1 MFRKE
6 SMKNTWIFQMLAIW
20 LLIEVQDSFADDSTP
35 PIVPPTA
42 SGDPAPA
49 PRYRSSVP
57 RPAIKCNLAFSKL
70 KESAEAAV
78 IKAKIRR
85 SDYSSNLVADLVG
98 KTRDRITQRLQIWHG
113 HRVPVTS
120 LEDTT
125 PVDSWAFA
133 KHAYGNLPQEQ
144 IEKLPNSIEDI
155 MERIV
160 GNDKT
165 VGLLPFVESYPKRLK
180 EHLNET
186 ASLGAELDALRA
198 LKTENFPRS
207 HNLGIEIPEMKFQED
222 GSLKLQMRNA
232 FFESRVAVELRIKEI
247 EKMLKNS
254 TFSYDQVHALEDLEN
269 FMQQIRREMS
279 LRENRGKKLSP
290 EIAGIYNR
298 MMALYKNGEGI
309 DLKEQYRVP
318 RSAWNQ
324 LKAKQFWGEL
334 KSVAVK
340 DVPEMQ
346 DKIKNNELLAFL
358 NSLSAE
364 DRKAIGLDKIAS
376 TTSFLGKTKWA
387 GLATYLTA
395 GAGGTYSLTYPI
407 EGLYKFLRGDQ
418 LSKEACADEINDS
431 KFAKC
436 LYTYLQTKFPSPE
449 ERELLPSLKTIL
461 DPNGKI
467 SNSKVKEEI
476 RDAIKIRKE
485 TLSRKKFSEDYDEA
499 ANREILE
506 LMREGD
512 VFSEKYRARLL
523 QISDQETF
531 VQIVLGN
538 SEKNLESYVKTLFPL
553 PYEQNRA
560 LVEAYFKAEHKSDEQ
575 RNILEQLRKEDA
587 KKLADWL
594 EDLLIDREYALIE
607 ILEK

>member
-1 MFRKE
+1 
-6 SMKNTWIFQMLAIW
+6 MKNSLIFQLLAI
-20 LLIEVQDSFADDSTP
+20 LLLVGVPLSFADDSTP
-35 PIVPPTA
+35 AVDPPSA
-42 SGDPAPA
+42 NGDPTPA
-49 PRYRSSVP
+49 PRYRRAVP
-57 RPAIKCNLAFSKL
+57 RPAIKCAVAFSTL
-70 KESAEAAV
+70 RESAEAAV
-78 IKAKIRR
+78 IKAKLRR
-85 SDYSSNLVADLVG
+85 ADYSSNVVADLVR

-133 KHAYGNLPQEQ
+133 KQAFGNLPQEQ
-144 IEKLPNSIEDI
+144 IDKLPNSMDDL
-155 MERIV
+155 MERIL
-160 GNDKT
+160 GNDET

-198 LKTENFPRS
+198 LKAEDFPRS
-207 HNLGIEIPEMKFQED
+207 HNLGIEIPEMKYQDD
-222 GSLKLQMRNA
+222 GSLKMQMRKA
-232 FFESRVAVELRIKEI
+232 YFESKVAVELRITEI
-247 EKMLKNS
+247 EKLLKNS
-254 TFSYDQVHALEDLEN
+254 TFSYDQVRALEDLEN

-279 LRENRGKKLSP
+279 LRENRHKKLSP

-318 RSAWNQ
+318 KSAWNQ

-334 KSVAVK
+334 KSVAIK

-346 DKIKNNELLAFL
+346 DKVKNNELLAFL
-358 NSLSAE
+358 NSLSVE
-364 DRKAIGLDKIAS
+364 DRRAIGLDKIAS
-376 TTSFLGKTKWA
+376 TTGFLGKTKWA

-395 GAGGTYSLTYPI
+395 GAGGSYGLTYPI

-418 LSKEACADEINDS
+418 LSKEACASEENDN

-436 LYTYLQTKFPSPE
+436 LYTYLQTKYPTPE

-461 DPNGKI
+461 DPKGKI
-467 SNSKVKEEI
+467 SNPKIQEEI
-476 RDAIKIRKE
+476 RDAIKIRRE

-506 LMREGD
+506 LLREGD
-512 VFSEKYRARLL
+512 VFSEKYRARIL

-531 VQIVLGN
+531 VQVVLGN
-538 SEKNLESYVKTLFPL
+538 SEKNLEPYVKTFFPI
-553 PYEQNRA
+553 PYAQNRE
-560 LVEAYFKAEHKSDEQ
+560 LVEAYFKAEYQSDEQ
-575 RNILEQLRKEDA
+575 RNILEQLKKKDA

-594 EDLLIDREYALIE
+594 EDLLIDREFARTEL
-607 ILEK
+607 LTK